1 MTKSDW
7 LDLTVLERKK
17 YNLLSEVMD
26 LSRQL
31 GEAMD
36 RNDDVSVR
44 LTLAMRQEPIL
55 QLEEVKRSVER
66 KRETMAPEE
75 LERVNAL
82 NSGGEPRDTD
92 EAVYEKQAGSVR
104 RLLERVLELDQRLNR
119 RMAGKDSFYARKDQ
133 EPPPSA

>member
-26 LSRQL
+26 VSRQL

-44 LTLAMRQEPIL
+44 MLIAMRQEPLL
-55 QLEEVKRSVER
+55 QLQELQRAADL
-66 KRETMAPEE
+66 KRENLSPEE
-75 LERVNAL
+75 RERISAL
-82 NSGGEPRDTD
+82 GQGAAPRGEEETT
-92 EAVYEKQAGSVR
+92 YQNQAGSAR
-104 RLLERVLELDQRLNR
+104 RLLERIVELDERLNR
-119 RMAGKDSFYARKDQ
+119 RMGGKNSFYAQKK
-133 EPPPSA
+133 

>member
-82 NSGGEPRDTD
+82 NSGGEPRDAD